1 MNVEQIV
8 PLIHATP
15 TKAVLYITGGGT
27 EVLPMLLVRG
37 GGSATLLSARVP
49 YANAETAEL
58 LGGEPE
64 KYVSETTTRQLAMA
78 AFQKALALRTGDEP
92 VIGVACSS
100 SLQKTP
106 EERKGRIHHIF
117 AALQT
122 NSKTVSIS
130 VTIDPATM
138 DSSQTIAMHDTP
150 DGTPFLEHSPVT
162 IRKWEETLNAIVV
175 FNLIAEGCGIKERAS
190 VPGRYD
196 FKADR
201 HESKLGGS
209 YLPLLLEG
217 KINRLAFYVDG
228 DTVTPSPTY
237 HRDDPYSSF
246 IMPGSYN
253 PAHEGHFEMADY
265 VARELIEMPNYGI
278 DFEISIRNVEKPM
291 LDLISLEERLKSI
304 GKGGKRKVWL
314 TNAPTFVEKAKVFRN
329 PYTTF
334 IVGYD
339 TAIRICN
346 PKYAGDVDAVMDV
359 FYENDTRFVVFG
371 REMNG
376 VFHPGFGRDITAE
389 EAAIAAETDEI
400 KKSCLVVYREP
411 DTDEIPQRFTTI
423 CIAVTEPLPNRHVS
437 SSGIRSKSSDGHAA
451 GIPAGTVP
459 AGLEGCQT
467 ECQSN

>member
-27 EVLPMLLVRG
+27 EVLPMLLERG

-64 KYVSETTTRQLAMA
+64 KYVSEATTRQLAMA

-122 NSKTVSIS
+122 NSKTVSVS
-130 VTIDPATM
+130 VTIDPASLIRSPACEM
-138 DSSQTIAMHDTP
+138 F
-150 DGTPFLEHSPVT
+150 DGAPFKSVSAVD
-162 IRKWEETLNAIVV
+162 IRKWEEKLNAIIV
-175 FNLIAEGCGIKERAS
+175 FNLVAEGCGIHERAS
-190 VPGRYD
+190 IPYRYD
-196 FKADR
+196 FKVDR
-201 HESKLGGS
+201 HESNLNGS

-217 KINRLAFYVDG
+217 KINRLSFYVDG
-228 DTVTPSPTY
+228 DEITSSSTY
-237 HRDDPYSSF
+237 YRDEPHSAF

-253 PAHEGHFEMADY
+253 PAHKGHFEMADY
-265 VARELIEMPNYGI
+265 VACNLVQMPDFGI
-278 DFEISIRNVEKPM
+278 DFEISICNVEKPM
-291 LDLISLEERLKSI
+291 LDLITLEERLKSI
-304 GKGGKRKVWL
+304 GKGGKRKVWI
-314 TNAPTFVEKAKVFRN
+314 TNASTFVEKTKVFSRF
-329 PYTTF
+329 TTF
-334 IVGYD
+334 IIGYD
-339 TAIRICN
+339 TALRICD
-346 PKYAGDVDAVMDV
+346 PKYAGDVDKVIDV
-359 FYENDTRFVVFG
+359 FYKKDTRFIVFG
-371 REMNG
+371 REIDG
-376 VFHPGFGRDITAE
+376 VFHPGFGRDIAAE

>member
-27 EVLPMLLVRG
+27 EVLPMLLERG

-49 YANAETAEL
+49 YANAETVEL

-64 KYVSETTTRQLAMA
+64 KYVSEATTRQLAMA

-106 EERKGRIHHIF
+106 MEREGRIHHIF

-122 NSKTVSIS
+122 NTKTVEIS
-130 VTIDPATM
+130 VMLDPDTM
-138 DSSQTIAMHDTP
+138 DNSPTC
-150 DGTPFLEHSPVT
+150 HSECAIEYAT
-162 IRKWEETLNAIVV
+162 RIRLFEEQLNAVIL
-175 FNLIAEGCGIKERAS
+175 FNLVAEGCGIAERAS
-190 VPGRYD
+190 IPGAYTFSANR
-196 FKADR
+196 R
-201 HESKLGGS
+201 SSKISGD

-228 DTVTPSPTY
+228 NEITPSSTY
-237 HRDDPYSSF
+237 HTDDPYSAF

-304 GKGGKRKVWL
+304 SKGGKRKVWL
-314 TNAPTFVEKAKVFRN
+314 TNAPTFVEKAKVFHN

-346 PKYAGDVDAVMDV
+346 PKYAGDVDAVINV
-359 FYENDTRFVVFG
+359 FYENNTRFVVFG

-376 VFHPGFGRDITAE
+376 VFHPGFGRDIAAE